1 MDSTEFAASV
11 LLNLPFKANEQ
22 QVAVVAAMARFC
34 APGAR
39 QDAVFIL
46 NGYAGTGKTSIT
58 GALVRS
64 LKAVGLK
71 AVLLA
76 QPRYS
81 HHSPL
86 TPPPPYTAAFTAT
99 APPAS
104 IPREPPCRPP
114 TTPATLCS

>member
-76 QPRYS
+76 PTGR
-81 HHSPL
+81 
-86 TPPPPYTAAFTAT
+86 AAKVFASFAAYPAAT
-99 APPAS
+99 IHRRIYQIGRAHV
-104 IPREPPCRPP
+104 
-114 TTPATLCS
+114 